1 MMQAVYSVS
10 PARVLDLAPKGRAAF
25 AIVGLGAATGLAEER
40 LLCLL
45 GAGKTQRPLLA
56 MTVRRAPGA
65 RARGSGLAGSRR
77 ARSASARLHPGW
89 VQTGGAHQCSQ
100 ASEQRSA
107 SAPAAAGPVAHCA
120 APEGRAAQGGD
131 CAAGDHALYGRAHIR
146 AHLGARRRARAH
158 GGAAGRHK
166 RVCARS

>member
-65 RARGSGLAGSRR
+65 RARGSGLAGSLR
-77 ARSASARLHPGW
+77 ARRASARLHPGW
-89 VQTGGAHQCSQ
+89 FQTGGARQCPQ
-100 ASEQRSA
+100 TCELRSA
-107 SAPAAAGPVAHCA
+107 SPPAAAGPVA
-120 APEGRAAQGGD
+120 
-131 CAAGDHALYGRAHIR
+131 
-146 AHLGARRRARAH
+146 
-158 GGAAGRHK
+158 
-166 RVCARS
+166 